1 MKLKVTTGFGQ
12 DEKFTIEGNEAHKAY
27 YLFNNPEKRGTF
39 ENGVAVIGKNIDSIL
54 PDWNA
59 TMGWNATHKLVDD
72 DWNDIRSKGVDV
84 KMGQLQNKAQKVA
97 KLAEKNPALLEI
109 KLDEAQ
115 KALPE
120 YTGQDALAEEGKK
133 LSDKMNVKNISQ
145 IG

>member
-1 MKLKVTTGFGQ
+1 MKLKITTGFGQ

-39 ENGVAVIGKNIDSIL
+39 ENGVAVIGKNIDTIL

-59 TMGWNATHKLVDD
+59 TMGWNTTHKLDDD
-72 DWNDIRSKGVDV
+72 DWNDIRAKGVDI

-97 KLAEKNPALLEI
+97 KLAEKNPALLEM
-109 KLDEAQ
+109 KLEEAQ
-115 KALPE
+115 KVLPE
-120 YTGQDALAEEGKK
+120 HTGQDMLGEERKSLADK
-133 LSDKMNVKNISQ
+133 LK